1 MLIDYEIHRVLFV
14 TCRSADGQILVVSS
28 SDGYCTVVKFD
39 SGELGVPLPNS
50 ELSVGARRVT
60 LNNTEVSPEVSP
72 PTVHN
77 VVSVPPSDNQTTPHR
92 ENTQV
97 TSLAMNCSEELN
109 RKPGPRR
116 VQLITLSTIPQGI
129 ASSSTATTPTNTATQ
144 HDTSTVTPI
153 VL

>member
-1 MLIDYEIHRVLFV
+1 VLIDYGIHRVLFIA
-14 TCRSADGQILVVSS
+14 CRSEDGQILVVSS
-28 SDGYCTVVKFD
+28 SDGYCTVVRFD

-50 ELSVGARRVT
+50 ELPVKARRVIS
-60 LNNTEVSPEVSP
+60 EVSPTISP

-77 VVSVPPSDNQTTPHR
+77 VVSVPSNNQTTPHR

-97 TSLAMNCSEELN
+97 TSLAENSSEGLN
-109 RKPGPRR
+109 RKSGPRR

-129 ASSSTATTPTNTATQ
+129 ASSTATSTNTAAQ
-144 HDTSTVTPI
+144 QDTSNTSTISPI